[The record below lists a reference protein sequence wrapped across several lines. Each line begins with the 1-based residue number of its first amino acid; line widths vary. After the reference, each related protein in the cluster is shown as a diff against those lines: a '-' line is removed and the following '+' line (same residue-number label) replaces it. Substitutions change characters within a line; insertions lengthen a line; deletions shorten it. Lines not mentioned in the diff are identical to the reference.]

1 MSPLPRSD
9 SAATVNPQGLGKDV
23 EMGISASPVITVM
36 PASTA
41 SSTDSAEAQPVG
53 GWRGRLKAAH
63 TRFNQVIFHPEGKK
77 EWVLCI
83 LFWVAVVASSTA
95 IFATIFP
102 RLVDRVINPLI
113 RFLRARFTWPQ
124 LAAIA
129 FGAHAILPCF
139 LILPW
144 IWVSWLVGAVF
155 PFWWGLL
162 IIGTASLVG
171 IALQYALARYGFLH
185 GWVQRKL
192 EAPRNRR
199 PRILVRAA
207 DLMGPW
213 KFVFLVRMGAFPPYQ
228 YANYLLAIPPS
239 ITW

>member
-1 MSPLPRSD
+1 MSPLPRND
-9 SAATVNPQGLGKDV
+9 SAANVNPQGLGKDV
-23 EMGISASPVITVM
+23 EMGSGAAPVITVV

-41 SSTDSAEAQPVG
+41 SSSTDPTDVQPVG
-53 GWRGRLKAAH
+53 WRARLKAAH
-63 TRFNQVIFHPEGKK
+63 KRFRQVIFRPEGKK
-77 EWVLCI
+77 QWFLCI
-83 LFWVAVVASSTA
+83 LFWIAVVASSTA

-139 LILPW
+139 LVLPW
-144 IWVSWLVGAVF
+144 IWISWLVGAVF
-155 PFWWGLL
+155 PFWWGLA
-162 IIGTASLVG
+162 IISAASIVG

-185 GWVQRKL
+185 KWVLRRL
-192 EAPRNRR
+192 ELPKNRR
-199 PRILVRAA
+199 PRILVKAA

-213 KFVFLVRMGAFPPYQ
+213 KFVFLLRLGAIPPYQ